1 MNATWIDT
9 IRLSLT
15 QRQAARQWAQHTRAG
30 IRYVELSSARIRV
43 RIAGQGLT
51 TLVFVADPPNVIEHY
66 DALFDL
72 LTPVARVLCFEA
84 PGFGFSVPK
93 RGYDFTLE
101 QQTKAIVELL
111 EAVQMGPYTL
121 AFSCVAVYV
130 ALKVAEEYP
139 HLVEKLVLMQ
149 APSWAEEMLWGRR
162 IDPNGWMRTP
172 VIGQLAFPAQKRA
185 VSQGWYNVA
194 VGKIVPP
201 SHFLPPCLQAFDHGA
216 WYCLPSLMQ
225 GMFAR
230 KEASFGKVEQPTIIL
245 WGGVDRTHRRT
256 DTRSVLRYVH
266 KAPFITFERAGH
278 FPELEEPERFVQLL
292 QEHGILHGQT
302 TS

>member
-9 IRLSLT
+9 VRLSLMQRRST
-15 QRQAARQWAQHTRAG
+15 QQWAQHTRSG
-30 IRYVELSSARIRV
+30 MQYVELSSALVRV
-43 RIAGQGLT
+43 RIAGSGPT
-51 TLVFVADPPNVIEHY
+51 TLVFVTDPPNVIEHY

-72 LTPVARVLCFEA
+72 LTPVACVLCFEA

-93 RGYDFTLE
+93 RGYGFTLE
-101 QQTKAIVELL
+101 QQTKVVAELL

-149 APSWAEEMLWGRR
+149 APSWAEELLWGRH
-162 IDPNGWMRTP
+162 IDPKGWMRTP
-172 VIGQLAFPAQKRA
+172 VVGQLAFPAQKRA
-185 VSQGWYNVA
+185 VSQGWYNIA

-201 SHFLPPCLQAFDHGA
+201 SHFLTPCLQAYDHGA
-216 WYCLPSLMQ
+216 WYCLPSLIQ
-225 GMFAR
+225 GLFGG
-230 KEASFGKVEQPTIIL
+230 KEANFGKVEQPTVVL
-245 WGGVDRTHRRT
+245 WGGIDRSHRRT

-266 KAPFITFERAGH
+266 NAPFITFEHAGH

-292 QEHGILHGQT
+292 QEHGILRGQT

>member
-1 MNATWIDT
+1 MNVAWLDT
-9 IRLSLT
+9 VRLSFT
-15 QRQAARQWAQHTRAG
+15 QRCSTRQWAQHTRPG
-30 IRYVELSSARIRV
+30 MQYIELPFAQVRV
-43 RIAGQGLT
+43 RIAGQGPT

-101 QQTKAIVELL
+101 HQTKAVVELL
-111 EAVQMGPYTL
+111 EAMQMGPYTL

-130 ALKVAEEYP
+130 ALRIAVEYP

-162 IDPNGWMRTP
+162 IDPQGWMRTP

-185 VSQGWYNVA
+185 VSQGWYTIA
-194 VGKIVPP
+194 VGKIVP
-201 SHFLPPCLQAFDHGA
+201 SAHFLTPCLQAFDHGA
-216 WYCLPSLMQ
+216 WYCLPSLVQ
-225 GMFAR
+225 GLFAG
-230 KEASFGKVEQPTIIL
+230 KEVSFGKVEQPALVL
-245 WGGVDRTHRRT
+245 WGGVDRSHRRT
-256 DTRSVLRYVH
+256 DKRSVLRYVH
-266 KAPFITFERAGH
+266 EAPFITFEHAGH

-292 QEHGILHGQT
+292 QEHGILRGRQT
-302 TS
+302 S